1 MERLLFST
9 DNQELAAIKACRA
22 KDAISTELDGETV
35 ILNIETGVY
44 NGLDQ
49 VGTTIWNLLEKPIT
63 FGEITESVMAEYE
76 VEAQRCSDD
85 LCSFLN
91 DLLKKQTDRNSGQ
104 PPRLSS

>member
-1 MERLLFST
+1 MENFLFSK
-9 DNQELAAIKACRA
+9 DNPELPSVILCRA

-49 VGTTIWNLLEKPIT
+49 VGTTIWNLLEKPAS
-63 FGEITESVMAEYE
+63 FLDLTEGVMAEYE
-76 VEAQRCSDD
+76 VEAERCSDD

-91 DLLKKQTDRNSGQ
+91 DMLQNKLIEIQDNGSD
-104 PPRLSS
+104 